1 MSSKSC
7 LDRVKQTEDEGKT
20 SHLKKFN
27 LTDKTRSPTSNT
39 VRIYLISCTKLALH
53 NMRLSNPMRMLLIKL
68 RTQWIDIYITVFGVG
83 IVFYFVVLSTSP

>member
-27 LTDKTRSPTSNT
+27 LTDKTYKSYFKYCKDLFDFVHQACSAQ
-39 VRIYLISCTKLALH
+39 YAAL
-53 NMRLSNPMRMLLIKL
+53 
-68 RTQWIDIYITVFGVG
+68 
-83 IVFYFVVLSTSP
+83 